1 MKLLAV
7 GAHPDD
13 IEIGCAGTLLKYM
26 NFGHDIYFLVM
37 TPGDMGGDGHVRK
50 EEQAMSAEIMKAK
63 DLIWGGYKDTR
74 LITNMN
80 RMVSD
85 IEVLLKKIKPAF
97 VFVNYGDDTHQDHR
111 ALSKAT
117 VSATRYTK
125 NVLFYEVPTTQNF
138 SPSVFVNI
146 KDTMDG
152 KIASLLAH
160 KSQVMKTNIEELSI
174 TDIAKSTA
182 AFRGIQGRVVLAE
195 GFIPLR
201 LFVNIVTSAR

>member
-1 MKLLAV
+1 MKILAV

-13 IEIGCAGTLLKYM
+13 IEIGCAGTLLKYVSSC
-26 NFGHDIYFLVM
+26 HDVYLLVM
-37 TPGDMGGDGHVRK
+37 TLGEMGGDGQARK
-50 EEQAMSAEIMKAK
+50 EEQARSAEIMKAK
-63 DLIWGGYKDTR
+63 DLIWGGYKDTQ
-74 LITNMN
+74 LVSNVN

-85 IEVLLKKIKPAF
+85 IEVLLKKIKPDL

-111 ALSKAT
+111 GLSRAA
-117 VSATRYTK
+117 VSATRYIK

-138 SPSVFVNI
+138 SPSAFVDI

-182 AFRGIQGRVVLAE
+182 VFRGIQGRVLLAE
-195 GFIPLR
+195 GFASLR
-201 LFVNIVTSAR
+201 LFLNV